1 MNCAGDCYEKLSRR
15 GINESLVTSDA
26 TVGGIIGT
34 RLEPVNLN
42 QATAL
47 PAMTYQE
54 IAGPEDVT
62 TDGPLGLVDSRWQFN
77 CWAVKHSDC
86 VTLRDAVKSLF
97 RQNYSGTVQGV
108 TIQGTH
114 IVGRGDIDALNQE
127 NEELT
132 RYGKYLD
139 VVISYNED

>member
-1 MNCAGDCYEKLSRR
+1 MSIEAA
-15 GINESLVTSDA
+15 IFSLVTSDA
-26 TVGGIIGT
+26 AIGT
-34 RLEPVNLN
+34 LIGDRILPVNLE
-42 QATAL
+42 QDTAL
-47 PAMTYQE
+47 PAITYQE
-54 IAGPEDVT
+54 IGGSEDVT

-77 CWAVKHSDC
+77 CWTERPHDDC
-86 VTLRDAVKSLF
+86 VTLRDALKSLF

-139 VVISYNED
+139 VVISGKYLDVVISYNED